1 MKAAAVSRFACC
13 ALALAVLAVP
23 AWAAGQKDPSER
35 ECVISGGAA
44 PWGSRGLRKAGE
56 KFTVKA
62 DPPARE
68 MAFVEWVGNVECL
81 ADPKAAEKKGK

>member
-1 MKAAAVSRFACC
+1 MTVAAVSRLVCC
-13 ALALAVLAVP
+13 TLALAVLAVP
-23 AWAAGQKDPSER
+23 ASAAGQKDPSER

-44 PWGSRGLRKAGE
+44 LWGSRGLRKAGE
-56 KFTVKA
+56 EFTVKA